1 LFFATIFRYEDDY
14 FIQVFDF
21 YSILFCLEAVG
32 TVFNDKIF
40 IVGGLQYKED
50 PGVFTGALNTS
61 YSITIPE

>member
-1 LFFATIFRYEDDY
+1 
-14 FIQVFDF
+14 
-21 YSILFCLEAVG
+21 LEAVG

-40 IVGGLQYKED
+40 IVGGLQYNED